1 MSGMPAALARGD
13 DGTMIDAVG
22 GAHRDRLDFL
32 NGGARVVCLMCAR
45 EALRN
50 GLFRGCAR
58 CGLDAPLTVVYES
71 SLRTGLDVDDAAKE
85 ARERYA
91 LFAPEAGPVDSRP
104 PTPLEVAPRLGDSVY
119 LKNEA
124 FSLTGSHKDRYN
136 AVAAKVARLLGAHG
150 VVASSTGNHGVS
162 AAACAAAA
170 GLPSVIFCHPEAPAG
185 LLRAIG
191 AFGGIAAQLEP
202 GEQRAALVALVEDGW
217 FPATSMDPSLSG
229 AANPFAA
236 EAYRA
241 VAYEIVEQ
249 LGAMPDAVFIPTAG
263 GDTYYGIA
271 KGFAE
276 VAALT
281 GQPMPLVFALQPEG
295 ANALSRSLAAGCQV
309 ALEHPA
315 SLALSIADPMTGR
328 QAMVAVERWGGQ
340 SLDVTERAIRAA
352 LVDLASMGIY
362 ADPAS
367 AAALAGY
374 RHAIAIEAIPPGGRA
389 VLLLTSSGFKWPD
402 AMAAVFPASAVRS
415 VDELKLRL
423 AERVGSTEV
432 APPLVAASD

>member
-1 MSGMPAALARGD
+1 MSERPAALARGD
-13 DGTMIDAVG
+13 DGAMIDARD
-22 GAHRDRLDFL
+22 GAHPSRLEFL
-32 NGGARVVCLMCAR
+32 NGGARIVCLMCAR
-45 EALRN
+45 EAVRN
-50 GLFRGCAR
+50 GLYRGCGR
-58 CGLDAPLTVVYES
+58 CGLDAPLTVVYEP
-71 SLRTGLDVDDAAKE
+71 SLRTGLNIVDAARE

-91 LFAPEAGPVDSRP
+91 LFAPEAAPIDSRP
-104 PTPLEVAPRLGDSVY
+104 PTPLEAAPRLGDDVF
-119 LKNEA
+119 LKHET

-136 AVAAKVARLLGAHG
+136 AVAARVARFRGARG

-191 AFGGIAAQLEP
+191 AFGGIASQLGP
-202 GEQRAALVALVEDGW
+202 GEQRAALVALVEEGW
-217 FPATSMDPSLSG
+217 FPATSLDPTLTG

-241 VAYEIVEQ
+241 VAYETVEQ
-249 LGAMPDAVFIPTAG
+249 LGAMPEAVFIPTAG

-271 KGFAE
+271 KGLAE
-276 VAALT
+276 VAALS
-281 GQPMPLVFALQPEG
+281 GEPMPVVFALQPEG
-295 ANALSRSLAAGCQV
+295 ANALSRSLAAGRQV

-340 SLDVTERAIRAA
+340 SLDITETAIRAA
-352 LVDLASMGIY
+352 LVDLAGMGIY
-362 ADPAS
+362 ADAAS

-374 RHAIAIEAIPPGGRA
+374 RHAIAIEAIPPGGGRSFSSRRRG
-389 VLLLTSSGFKWPD
+389 SSGRTPWPRSSR
-402 AMAAVFPASAVRS
+402 PAPCTASTSCSAGWRKGVPSQR
-415 VDELKLRL
+415 
-423 AERVGSTEV
+423 
-432 APPLVAASD
+432 